1 MNWGSGTMDLTSTN
15 TQWSWAVK
23 TGSAIKDKS
32 QTVFLDLHDQRGRI
46 NFDLTVAR
54 GGNSLNPFAV
64 SISTTGSGS
73 APAATVFTQAG
84 SVGSSSTGGG
94 GDFQR
99 IHRATIAHGA
109 ILGLA
114 FAFLFPVGA
123 ILIRIFSF
131 PGLIW
136 VHAATQ
142 IFAYVMAIV
151 GLGLGVYI
159 ALNPERQVS
168 DRFLISSCIVAF
180 VKNKKSEAH
189 SGIRSTKTTPL
200 LASSSS
206 ASS

>member
-1 MNWGSGTMDLTSTN
+1 MNWGSGTMDLTSSN
-15 TQWSWAVK
+15 TQWIWAVK

-32 QTVFLDLHDQRGRI
+32 QSVGLDQHDQRGRV

-64 SISTTGSGS
+64 STSPTESGS
-73 APAATVFTQAG
+73 APAATESAQAG
-84 SVGSSSTGGG
+84 SVGSSSEGGG

-109 ILGLA
+109 IMGLA

-136 VHAATQ
+136 VHAAAQ

-151 GLGLGVYI
+151 GLGLGIYI
-159 ALNPERQVS
+159 ALKPERQVS
-168 DRFLISSCIVAF
+168 IHSLTSSCIVAW
-180 VKNKKSEAH
+180 VKDEKSEAH
-189 SGIRSTKTTPL
+189 SGIRSTKTTPSL
-200 LASSSS
+200 VSSSS